1 MWTTLYPAYYS
12 RCWDIQVW
20 TRQKKTLPQSTL
32 FCSLWQ
38 PSASKPA
45 YCKCLCPII
54 GLNEK
59 FRFPSLVYWPK
70 HFFRTSPIP
79 THAFPAQV
87 LIQFSDSRTS
97 ETLLSI
103 LSTTKCQA
111 LRLLSS
117 HQSGEF
123 EWGCDIRVIQMPL
136 MYSPLAFLLVL
147 KVKNASFLREGGICC
162 HERSGAFL

>member
-1 MWTTLYPAYYS
+1 MWTTLYPAYY
-12 RCWDIQVW
+12 WDIQVW
-20 TRQKKTLPQSTL
+20 TRQKKALPQSTL

-38 PSASKPA
+38 PSASEPA

-79 THAFPAQV
+79 IHAFAAQV

-103 LSTTKCQA
+103 LSTMKCQA

-123 EWGCDIRVIQMPL
+123 EWGYDICVIQMPL
-136 MYSPLAFLLVL
+136 MYLPLVFCWCWRL
-147 KVKNASFLREGGICC
+147 KILPF
-162 HERSGAFL
+162 